1 MPSRR
6 SLLKAGG
13 VLAAAT
19 LAPGTVGTASAQ
31 AEERSAD
38 PWRKVPDILRKIR
51 PPRFPRRRWEITAF
65 GAVGDGTTDCT
76 AAFKAAIAE
85 CHRAGGGRVV
95 VPPGRFLTGAV
106 HLLSNVELHVSEGG
120 VIAFSTDPNAYLP
133 VVFTRWEG
141 TECYNYSPFIYAHGQ
156 RNIAVTGKGTL
167 DGQARQ
173 GPWESW
179 YANSGPQGADQRALR
194 KMGDD
199 GVPVEERVFGA
210 GHYLRPAMV
219 QFVKCQNILVSD
231 LTILEPAMWTVNP
244 VLSTNV
250 TVRGITVVSTL
261 YNTDG
266 CDPEA
271 SSYVHI
277 HDCRFNTN
285 DDCVAVKSGRDAD
298 GRRVGVPSE
307 NIVVQDCSFSGRWG
321 GITVGSEMSGG
332 VRNVFAERCVIN
344 SPDFPG
350 NYPVKY
356 PVYIKASKKRGAY
369 VEGVYVRGFTGQN
382 VDREVMFV
390 NMAYQ
395 SGEQGTEPVSVR
407 DIRMERTRLDG
418 ADAVLNLVGL
428 ETDHLSGVRLEHCV
442 FTNVTGPN
450 TITFTD
456 DLTLRKVFVNG
467 VEQ

>member
-6 SLLKAGG
+6 SVLLLGA
-13 VLAAAT
+13 VSMI
-19 LAPGTVGTASAQ
+19 PGTAHADS
-31 AEERSAD
+31 SD
-38 PWRKVPDILRKIR
+38 PWHRVPHILRRIR
-51 PPRFPRRRWEITAF
+51 PPRFPARKWDITAF
-65 GAVGDGTTDCT
+65 GAAGDGVTDCT
-76 AAFKAAIAE
+76 AAFRRAIAA
-85 CHRAGGGRVV
+85 CHRAGGGRVL

-106 HLLSNVELHVSEGG
+106 HLRSGVELHVSEGAT
-120 VIAFSTDPNAYLP
+120 IAFSTDPNAYLP

-141 TECYNYSPFIYAHGQ
+141 TECYNYSPFIYARGQ
-156 RNIAVTGKGTL
+156 RDVAITGKGTL

-179 YANSGPQGADQRALR
+179 YAGGGPQGADQRALR

-199 GVPVEERVFGA
+199 GVPVEQRVFGA
-210 GHYLRPAMV
+210 GHYLRPAMI
-219 QFVKCQNILVSD
+219 QFVQCENILVSD
-231 LTILEPAMWTVNP
+231 VTILEPAMWTVNP
-244 VLSTNV
+244 VLSRNITI
-250 TVRGITVVSTL
+250 RRITVVSTL

-307 NIVVQDCSFSGRWG
+307 NIVVQDCLFSGRWG

-332 VRNVFAERCVIN
+332 VRHVFAERCVVN
-344 SPDFPG
+344 SPAFPG
-350 NYPVKY
+350 NHPVKY

-369 VEGVYVRGFTGQN
+369 VDGVHVRGFTGSG
-382 VDREVMFV
+382 VDREIIFV
-390 NMAYQ
+390 NMNYA
-395 SGEQGTEPVSVR
+395 STDQGTLPVSVR
-407 DIRMERTRLDG
+407 NITMRDTRIDG

-428 ETDHLSGVRLEHCV
+428 ETDHLTDVRLDRCR
-442 FTNVTGPN
+442 FTGITGPDK
-450 TITFTD
+450 IAFTD
-456 DLTLRKVFVNG
+456 GLRLRKVFVNG
-467 VEQ
+467 VEV

>member
-1 MPSRR
+1 MSSRR

-19 LAPGTVGTASAQ
+19 LVPGAGPAV
-31 AEERSAD
+31 AESGRSG

-76 AAFKAAIAE
+76 AAFRAAIAE
-85 CHRAGGGRVV
+85 CHRSGGGRVV

-106 HLLSNVELHVSEGG
+106 HLLSNVELHVSEGA
-120 VIAFSTDPNAYLP
+120 VIAFSTDPDAYLP

-141 TECYNYSPFIYAHGQ
+141 TECYNYSPFVYAHGQ
-156 RNIAVTGKGTL
+156 RNIAITGRGTL
-167 DGQARQ
+167 DGQARK

-179 YANSGPQGADQRALR
+179 YANGGPQGADQRALR

-199 GVPVEERVFGA
+199 GVPVGQRVFGA
-210 GHYLRPAMV
+210 GHHLRPAMV
-219 QFVKCQNILVSD
+219 QFVKCRDILVD
-231 LTILEPAMWTVNP
+231 GVTILEPPMWTVNP
-244 VLSTNV
+244 VLCTNV

-266 CDPEA
+266 CDPES

-277 HDCRFNTN
+277 HHCRFNTN

-307 NIVVQDCSFSGRWG
+307 NIVVQDCHFSGRWG

-332 VRNVFAERCVIN
+332 VRDVFAERCEIN

-350 NYPVKY
+350 NHPVKY
-356 PVYIKASKKRGAY
+356 PVYIKASKKRGAFI
-369 VEGVYVRGFTGQN
+369 EGVHVRDFTGRG
-382 VDREVMFV
+382 VEREVIFV
-390 NMAYQ
+390 NMAYN
-395 SGEQGTEPVSVR
+395 SNEGGSEPVSVR
-407 DIRMERTRLDG
+407 DIRMERTRIDG
-418 ADAVLNLVGL
+418 AAAVLNLVGL
-428 ETDHLSGVRLEHCV
+428 ETDHLTGVRLEKCV
-442 FTNVTGPN
+442 FTNIAGPDK
-450 TITFTD
+450 IAYTD
-456 DLTLRKVFVNG
+456 GLSLRKVFVNG
-467 VEQ
+467 VER

>member
-1 MPSRR
+1 MPH
-6 SLLKAGG
+6 
-13 VLAAAT
+13 
-19 LAPGTVGTASAQ
+19 
-31 AEERSAD
+31 
-38 PWRKVPDILRKIR
+38 ILRKIR
-51 PPRFPRRRWEITAF
+51 PPRFPRRSWDVTAF

-76 AAFKAAIAE
+76 GAFKAAIAE
-85 CHRAGGGRVV
+85 CHREGGGRVV

-141 TECYNYSPFIYAHGQ
+141 TECYNYSPFVYAHGQ

-167 DGQARQ
+167 DGQARL

-179 YANSGPQGADQRALR
+179 YANGGPQGADQRALR

-199 GVPVEERVFGA
+199 GVPVEQRVFGA
-210 GHYLRPAMV
+210 GHHLRPAMV
-219 QFVKCQNILVSD
+219 QFVKCRDILVSD
-231 LTILEPAMWTVNP
+231 VTILEPPMWTVNP

-277 HDCRFNTN
+277 HGCRFNTN

-307 NIVVQDCSFSGRWG
+307 NIVVQDCLFSGRWG

-350 NYPVKY
+350 NHPVKY
-356 PVYIKASKKRGAY
+356 PVYVKASKKRGGF

-390 NMAYQ
+390 NMAYA
-395 SGEQGTEPVSVR
+395 SNEQGAEPVSVR

-428 ETDHLSGVRLEHCV
+428 ETDRLVGVRLERCV
-442 FTNVTGPN
+442 FTNVAGPDK
-450 TITFTD
+450 IAFTD
-456 DLTLRKVFVNG
+456 DLVLRKVFVNG

>member
-1 MPSRR
+1 M
-6 SLLKAGG
+6 
-13 VLAAAT
+13 LAAAV
-19 LAPGTVGTASAQ
+19 LAPGTALAQ
-31 AEERSAD
+31 AEPGSAD
-38 PWRKVPDILRKIR
+38 PWHRVPEILRKIR
-51 PPRFPRRRWEITAF
+51 PPRFPDKWWDVTDF
-65 GAVGDGTTDCT
+65 GGVGDGTTDCT
-76 AAFKAAIAE
+76 EAFKAAIAA
-85 CHRAGGGRVV
+85 CHEAGGGHVV
-95 VPPGRFLTGAV
+95 VPPGRLLTGAI
-106 HLLSNVELHVSEGG
+106 HLLSNVDLHVSEGG

-156 RNIAVTGKGTL
+156 SDIAVTGKGTL
-167 DGQARQ
+167 DGQAGK

-179 YANSGPQGADQRALR
+179 YAKGGPQGADQRALR

-199 GVPVEERVFGA
+199 GVPVEQRVFGA

-219 QFVKCQNILVSD
+219 QFLKCQNILVSD
-231 LTILEPAMWTVNP
+231 VTILEPPMWTVNP

-266 CDPEA
+266 CDVEA

-277 HDCRFNTN
+277 RDCRFNTN

-307 NIVVQDCSFSGRWG
+307 NVVVQDCYFSGRWG

-332 VRNVFAERCVIN
+332 VRNVFAERCLIN

-356 PVYIKASKKRGAY
+356 PVYIKANRKRGSF
-369 VEGVYVRGFTGQN
+369 VEGVYVRKFTGQK
-382 VDREVMFV
+382 VDREIVFI
-390 NMAYQ
+390 NMSYNN
-395 SGEQGTEPVSVR
+395 EPGTLPVSVR
-407 DIRMERTRLDG
+407 DIRLEKFRIDG

-428 ETDHLSGVRLEHCV
+428 ETDHLVGVHLEKCE
-442 FTNVTGPN
+442 FTGITGPDK
-450 TITFTD
+450 IVFTD
-456 DLTLRKVFVNG
+456 DLTMRKVVVNG
-467 VEQ
+467 VERGQAG

>member
-19 LAPGTVGTASAQ
+19 LAPGTAGTASAQ
-31 AEERSAD
+31 AEDRSGD

-51 PPRFPRRRWEITAF
+51 PPRFPRRRWEVTAF

-76 AAFKAAIAE
+76 AAFKAAIDE
-85 CHRAGGGRVV
+85 CHREGGGRVV
-95 VPPGRFLTGAV
+95 VPPGRFLAGAV
-106 HLLSNVELHVSEGG
+106 HLLSNVDLHVSEGG

-133 VVFTRWEG
+133 VVRTRWEG

-179 YANSGPQGADQRALR
+179 YANGGPQGADQRALR

-199 GVPVEERVFGA
+199 GVPVEQRVFGA
-210 GHYLRPAMV
+210 GHYLRPSMV

-277 HDCRFNTN
+277 HGCRFNTN

-307 NIVVQDCSFSGRWG
+307 NIVVQDCFFSGRWG

-332 VRNVFAERCVIN
+332 VRDVFAERCVIN

-356 PVYIKASKKRGAY
+356 PVYIKASKKRGAF

-390 NMAYQ
+390 NMAYA
-395 SGEQGTEPVSVR
+395 SNEQGTEPVSVR

-428 ETDHLSGVRLEHCV
+428 ESDHLAGVRLEHCV

-456 DLTLRKVFVNG
+456 DLTLRKVLVNG

>member
-19 LAPGTVGTASAQ
+19 IVPGTTATQ
-31 AEERSAD
+31 AEAASSD

-51 PPRFPRRRWEITAF
+51 PPRFPDRRWDVTAF

-85 CHRAGGGRVV
+85 CHRRGGGRVV
-95 VPPGRFLTGAV
+95 VPPGRFLTGAI
-106 HLLSNVELHVSEGG
+106 HLLSDVELHVSEGG

-133 VVFTRWEG
+133 VVLTRWES
-141 TECYNYSPFIYAHGQ
+141 TECYNYSPFIYAYGR
-156 RNIAVTGKGTL
+156 RNVAVTGKGTL

-179 YANSGPQGADQRALR
+179 YANSGPQSADQKALR

-199 GVPVEERVFGA
+199 GVPVEQRVFGA

-231 LTILEPAMWTVNP
+231 VTILEPPMWTVNP
-244 VLSTNV
+244 VLSRNV

-277 HDCRFNTN
+277 KDCRFNTN

-307 NIVVQDCSFSGRWG
+307 NIVVQDCYFSGRWG

-356 PVYIKASKKRGAY
+356 PVYLKANKKRGAY
-369 VEGVYVRGFTGQN
+369 IEGVYVRDFTGGN
-382 VDREVMFV
+382 VEREVIFV
-390 NMAYQ
+390 NMAYNNEA
-395 SGEQGTEPVSVR
+395 GAEPLSVR

-418 ADAVLNLVGL
+418 AGAVLNLVGL
-428 ETDHLSGVRLEHCV
+428 ETDHLVDVRLEKCE
-442 FTNVTGPN
+442 FTNVAGPDK
-450 TITFTD
+450 IAFTD
-456 DLTLRKVFVNG
+456 GLRLRKVFVNG